1 MDHVKQA
8 ATSSSHKPAVDLFWS
23 FRSPYSYLATPEAV
37 QLPKE
42 FAIDLQFRPV
52 FPIAIRDPSI
62 IFSQNP
68 LDLLRIKYIRMD
80 WERRA
85 DMLGLPHAWPDP
97 DPVQQDPKTFSVPAE
112 QPYIFR
118 LSYLGVEANRLG
130 RGVEFG
136 EQVSRLIF
144 GGTKNWHLGD
154 LLEQATARAGLNLAE
169 MEQQIERNPQF
180 YRDTVER
187 NQDALKAADHWGVP
201 TFVYRGEPFFG
212 QDRIDSLRW
221 KLTQDGL
228 RINRG

>member
-8 ATSSSHKPAVDLFWS
+8 ETSPSHKPSVDLFWS

-37 QLPKE
+37 RLPRE
-42 FAIDLQFRPV
+42 FSINLRFRPV

-85 DMLGLPHAWPDP
+85 EMLGLPHAWPDP

-118 LSYLGVEANRLG
+118 LTYLGVEADRLG
-130 RGVEFG
+130 RGVEFA

-144 GGTKNWHLGD
+144 GGVKNWHLGN
-154 LLEQATARAGLNLAE
+154 LLEQAIDRAGLNLAA
-169 MEQQIERNPQF
+169 MEGEIARNTEF
-180 YRDTVER
+180 YRDAVEQ
-187 NQDALKAADHWGVP
+187 NQSALKKSDHWGVP
-201 TFVYRGEPFFG
+201 TFVYLGEPFFG

-221 KLTQDGL
+221 KLGQDGL
-228 RINRG
+228 RIDN